1 MSERIFVTAGE
12 SLRAAINAIRA
23 HGLRSV
29 LTTLGI
35 VIGIASVIAVVAVVQ
50 GLTASI
56 DKQFAGM
63 GTNVLTV
70 RAYTPLKDQITGN
83 FARITEKD
91 VQSIRDRVPGVSSV
105 TVTTP
110 LPGALSALSYRGRKA
125 SSLIVGVGY
134 AFDDLYGVYTS
145 QGRFFS
151 RADAKARRRVAVL
164 GKTVVKNLQ
173 IKGDPVGQYLQLG
186 QEWFKII
193 GVLEERGKLFG
204 FDQDDRVL
212 VPYSTA
218 RSLLGFVS
226 TPNLSVGMAVDN
238 MDKQQQVISRLKK
251 LLRRNH
257 GLSKGQD
264 DDFEL
269 QTAKQMQERV
279 GEITNT
285 TTLVAAG
292 VVGVSLLV
300 GGIGIMNIML
310 VSVTERTR
318 EIGILKALGATRGH
332 ILWQFLAE
340 AVLLCL
346 LGGIIGLAVGYGLAM
361 LITAMIPSLPA
372 ATVPWWAVALSL
384 GFSASVG
391 VIFGILP
398 AFKAANLHPIDA
410 LRYE

>member
-1 MSERIFVTAGE
+1 MSNVIAIGLE
-12 SLRAAINAIRA
+12 SLRAAVSAIRA

-56 DKQFAGM
+56 NKQMEGM
-63 GTNVLTV
+63 GTNLLSV
-70 RAYTPLKDQITGN
+70 RASTPLKDRITGN
-83 FARITEKD
+83 FAKLTDQDLE
-91 VQSIRDRVPGVSSV
+91 SIKNNLSGVNSV

-110 LPGALSALSYRGRKA
+110 LVGGISTLNYQGRKA
-125 SSLIVGVGY
+125 STIVSGTGY
-134 AFDDLYGVYTS
+134 AFQDLYSVYTT

-151 RADAKARRRVAVL
+151 KSDEQYRRRVAVL
-164 GKTVVKNLQ
+164 GKTVVDNLKIQ
-173 IKGDPVGQYLQLG
+173 GNPVGQYLQLG

-193 GVLEERGKLFG
+193 GVLEEKGKIFG
-204 FDQDDRVL
+204 FDQDDQVL
-212 VPYSTA
+212 VPFATA
-218 RSLLGFVS
+218 RALQGFVS
-226 TPNLSVGMAVDN
+226 TPNLSIAMA
-238 MDKQQQVISRLKK
+238 MDDLSKQPQIMDQLKR

-257 GLSKGQD
+257 HLAKGD
-264 DDFEL
+264 PDDFEL
-269 QTAKQMQERV
+269 QTAKQMQEQV
-279 GEITNT
+279 GKITGT
-285 TTLVAAG
+285 TTMVAAG

-318 EIGILKALGATRGH
+318 EIGILKALGATRSH

-346 LGGIIGLAVGYGLAM
+346 LGGVIGLVLGYGLAA
-361 LITAMIPSLPA
+361 LVTAMIPSLPG

-384 GFSASVG
+384 SFSACVG
-391 VIFGILP
+391 VLFGMLP
-398 AFKAANLHPIDA
+398 AIKAANLHPIEA